1 MVDPRMFRPDSL
13 AGIYGAAQRAT
24 KDDLA
29 ISGAQAE
36 RGAQVG
42 KYGSLNEYYGNSLD
56 WQDKGREMKVF
67 DSLGGEKTQQGIAYW
82 NRSPLKKWF
91 GEMTPSPEEQKLLGQ
106 VVVGEG
112 GRPEYPLTE
121 GGRITGGV
129 PAYVPPGKAVL
140 PEYVYKGR
148 EVDES
153 GKHTPGQTHLWYH
166 EKGTDPKD
174 ARYWGQKG
182 STYKSPKGGGAGGG
196 KISAAQDKALT
207 GEIMRLLRT
216 KYAGLFP
223 SYDKDISGKVTAP
236 ALFNALGKK
245 DRDTWN
251 DVMRRAEAAIRSG
264 DVGPSTAVQNALE
277 EVLKE
282 RKAAV
287 DEYADPANLPHTVTT
302 TPAERYVTGIVAPD
316 AKPYGE

>member
-56 WQDKGREMKVF
+56 WQEKGREMKVF
-67 DSLGGEKTQQGIAYW
+67 GSLGGEKTQQGIAYW
-82 NRSPLKKWF
+82 NKSPLKKWF

-140 PEYVYKGR
+140 DDYDFQER
-148 EVDES
+148 EMGE
-153 GKHTPGQTHLWYH
+153 GGEITPGQTHRWFYK
-166 EKGTDPKD
+166 KGEDPST
-174 ARYWGQKG
+174 ARYFGPKG
-182 STYKSPKGGGAGGG
+182 STFKPAKGGGAGG
-196 KISAAQDKALT
+196 KISAAQDRALT
-207 GEIMRLLRT
+207 DEVMKLLRP
-216 KYAGLFP
+216 KFEGRFASFE
-223 SYDKDISGKVTAP
+223 KDISGKVTRN
-236 ALFNALGKK
+236 ALFNALGES
-245 DRDTWN
+245 DRLIWN
-251 DVMRRAEAAIRSG
+251 DVLKRAEADIRSRG
-264 DVGPSTAVQNALE
+264 VGPSTAVQAALAA
-277 EVLKE
+277 VLKE
-282 RKAAV
+282 KKTSIDDYTRPGAR
-287 DEYADPANLPHTVTT
+287 PHTVTEEPVDT
-302 TPAERYVTGIVAPD
+302 YISDILGSDV
-316 AKPYGE
+316 KPYGE